1 MQFLKLIR
9 IQNLLM
15 LALMQLIFKYG
26 FLDFQ
31 DIPQALDDLH
41 YALLVLTT
49 VSLAAAGYIIND
61 VNDRATDA
69 ENRPDRVL
77 VSGKVSESTAYNL
90 YFVFSIIGVGLGFY
104 LSNHIGRSSF
114 ALLFVVISATLYLY
128 ATNFKRTFLVGNL
141 IVAALLAISVLI
153 IAIFDLLPVVTTE
166 NRAAM
171 SVYFRVI
178 LDYAV
183 FAFVI
188 NLIREIVKDLEDVN
202 GDYNQGMNT
211 LPISLGVGRTAQIV
225 FWVSLAP
232 TAILLYYVNKYYME
246 SGLYVA
252 TLYSLIF
259 VIAPMIY
266 FVVKMWSAGHKKEF
280 SHLQHVLK
288 LVILFGVLSILV
300 VTLNVRYA

>member
-1 MQFLKLIR
+1 
-9 IQNLLM
+9 M
-15 LALMQLIFKYG
+15 LALMQLVFKYG

-61 VNDRATDA
+61 VNDRETDS

-77 VSGKVSESTAYNL
+77 VSGKVSESMAYNL
-90 YFVFSIIGVGLGFY
+90 YFVFSIVGVGLGFY
-104 LSNHIGRSSF
+104 LSNYIGRSSF

-128 ATNFKRTFLVGNL
+128 ATNFKRTFLIGNL

-166 NRAAM
+166 NRGTM

-178 LDYAV
+178 LDYAI

-188 NLIREIVKDLEDVN
+188 NFIREIVKDLEDVN

-211 LPISLGVGRTAQIV
+211 LPIALGVGRTAQIV

-232 TAILLYYVNKYYME
+232 TAILMYYVNKYYME
-246 SGLYVA
+246 SELYVA
-252 TLYSLIF
+252 TLYSLVF

-266 FVVKMWSAGHKKEF
+266 FVVKMWNANNKKEF
-280 SHLQHVLK
+280 SHLQNVLK
-288 LVILFGVLSILV
+288 LIILFGVLSILV
-300 VTLNVRYA
+300 VTLNVKYA